1 MCMICVD
8 IQKQRL
14 TFREALRNL
23 TELVPGAKTKEEAEH
38 FDKIKTDIVLTYSN
52 TDNSLDHIIKVLVR

>member
-1 MCMICVD
+1 MICVD

-38 FDKIKTDIVLTYSN
+38 FDEIQRAVVTSY
-52 TDNSLDHIIKVLVR
+52 LDTKERNEDLVIKVLVR